1 MKKFN
6 KNQTIYLLLILLVIT
21 TFKYHFRYN
30 ENKKF
35 MELENINLSGAVDAE
50 LLDKKLSGL
59 KWITKKY
66 FNNPQFEINKL
77 IEIKKIMTNDKNNK
91 ILISD
96 HQVLPALIDNKNYAP
111 NKWFDPLS
119 IPGKKN
125 KYFQIY
131 QNFFLSKLK
140 EQNIVN
146 VYVVERDK
154 LKIFQTIFIDHQCF
168 KKTVINEMGIML
180 NITNCFN

>member
-1 MKKFN
+1 MRKFN

-77 IEIKKIMTNDKNNK
+77 IDIKKIMANDKNNK

-96 HQVLPALIDNKNYAP
+96 HQVLPALIDNKNFAP

-131 QNFFLSKLK
+131 QNFFLLKLK

-146 VYVVERDK
+146 VYVVESNK

-180 NITNCFN
+180 NITKCFN